1 MNEIL
6 GRRTLRDKDYV
17 FRQGDQGSSAFIL
30 QTGTVEI
37 VIMTDNGEKVLAE
50 IGQGGIFG
58 EMALID
64 DQPRMAS
71 ARVKGTATI
80 VTVTKQMYEQK
91 LKKTDPFIRALLRIV
106 VETARSR

>member
-6 GRRTLRDKDYV
+6 ERRTLRDKEYV
-17 FRQGDQGSSAFIL
+17 FRQGEQGSSAFIL
-30 QTGTVEI
+30 QSGAVEI
-37 VIMTDNGEKVLAE
+37 VVTTDNGEKFLAE
-50 IGQGGIFG
+50 IGPGGIFG

-71 ARVKGTATI
+71 ARVKGAAT
-80 VTVTKQMYEQK
+80 VMTVTKQMYEQK

-106 VETARSR
+106 VETARR

>member
-6 GRRTLRDKDYV
+6 ERRTLRDKEMV
-17 FRQGDQGSSAFIL
+17 FRQGEQGSSAFIL
-30 QTGTVEI
+30 QSGIIEI
-37 VIMTDNGEKVLAE
+37 VRTTENGETVLAE

-64 DQPRMAS
+64 EKPRMAS
-71 ARVKGTATI
+71 ARVKGSATI

-106 VETARSR
+106 VETARR